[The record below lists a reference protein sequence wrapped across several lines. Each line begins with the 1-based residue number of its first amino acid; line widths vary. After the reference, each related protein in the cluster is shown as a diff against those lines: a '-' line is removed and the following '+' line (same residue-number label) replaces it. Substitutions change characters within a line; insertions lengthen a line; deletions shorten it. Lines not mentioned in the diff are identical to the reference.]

1 MMMSTARYNY
11 YHQYAQQDFTLLDQR
26 LGTLEELRA
35 ESPAANVDHDRIER
49 LKGGSQGSP
58 LHAQKST
65 SAERSRTSEGLSE
78 INAE

>member
-1 MMMSTARYNY
+1 MMMSTSRYNY

-49 LKGGSQGSP
+49 
-58 LHAQKST
+58 
-65 SAERSRTSEGLSE
+65 
-78 INAE
+78 